1 MKYQI
6 VIDFAEGVTPDAV
19 ALAKAVANNAIL
31 DKLGA
36 PYGLVG
42 ARVRAP
48 KLCEPHEIDV
58 IDGGKFAEIYVAEI
72 SEITE

>member
-6 VIDFAEGVTPDAV
+6 VIDFAEGVTPDTV
-19 ALAKAVANNAIL
+19 ALAKAVANNAIP

-42 ARVRAP
+42 ARGRP
-48 KLCEPHEIDV
+48 NEYRD
-58 IDGGKFAEIYVAEI
+58 
-72 SEITE
+72 

>member
-19 ALAKAVANNAIL
+19 ALAKAVANNAICE
-31 DKLGA
+31 KLGA
-36 PYGLVG
+36 RYNLFGMWVQVPTIS
-42 ARVRAP
+42 
-48 KLCEPHEIDV
+48 EPHEIDV

-72 SEITE
+72 SEITK